1 MDKSAPPAQ
10 LHAPPAQRG
19 LFMFGKSFLTPGIH
33 LQRRGFIGVNG
44 ARDYHGT
51 CDLCDLCICEALP
64 SAHRHAV
71 RAEPGGSQVRLD

>member
-33 LQRRGFIGVNG
+33 LSRLFRSAV
-44 ARDYHGT
+44 HGE
-51 CDLCDLCICEALP
+51 DD
-64 SAHRHAV
+64 
-71 RAEPGGSQVRLD
+71 